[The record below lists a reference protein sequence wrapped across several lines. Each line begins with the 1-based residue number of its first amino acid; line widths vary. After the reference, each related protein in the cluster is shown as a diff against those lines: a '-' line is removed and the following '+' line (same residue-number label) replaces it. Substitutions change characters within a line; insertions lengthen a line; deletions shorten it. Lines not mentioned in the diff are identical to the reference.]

1 MRGIKGMCGRMCAV
15 GGKAIRIR
23 ISITTNMTMTVMR
36 VGVIVRV
43 VVPKSGVAV
52 VNDRWIVGRPR
63 AQRQSTANQGQAAR
77 HPKRHRQINQT
88 TDPAHHGIGDEP
100 STVR

>member
-1 MRGIKGMCGRMCAV
+1 MCGRMRAV
-15 GGKAIRIR
+15 GGTA
-23 ISITTNMTMTVMR
+23 ISISTDMTVTVMR

-52 VNDRWIVGRPR
+52 MNDGRIVRRPR
-63 AQRQSTANQGQAAR
+63 AQRQSTTQQSQAAR
-77 HPKRHRQINQT
+77 HPKRNGQIKQG
-88 TDPAHHGIGDEP
+88 TDPTHHGIGDEP